1 MSNKL
6 HHHAGHSHHGHMHL
20 PAGNANNDTRYRE
33 TVRVTLVGSAI
44 DLLLGVA
51 KIIVGFTAHS
61 QALIADGIHS
71 LSDLGT
77 DVMVLVAAKHA
88 GREADAE
95 HPYGHG
101 RFETIATVGLGVALI
116 GVACG
121 ITYDAIQRLFQPDS
135 LLHPGPL
142 ALGVAAASVISKEA
156 IYHYTMRAAK
166 KYRSDMLRANAWHS
180 RSDAISSVIVIVGVA
195 GTMAGLNY
203 LDAVAAVAV
212 ALMVAKIGW
221 DLSWHSIH
229 ELVDTGL
236 EKERVETIAGTI
248 RKATGVRDMH
258 MLRTRRMGGDALVDV
273 HIQVEPTLSV
283 SEGHHIGE
291 TVRSKVIREI
301 EEVAD
306 VTVHVDTEDDQSAA
320 ASKLLPL
327 RPEIIQRLGNYFRD
341 LDAARSIERITLHYM
356 NGKVNVELILPITL
370 ANSEESADA
379 LNQAFQH
386 AVSHDP
392 DIGTVLTYFH

>member
-1 MSNKL
+1 MAE
-6 HHHAGHSHHGHMHL
+6 HHHAHSHGL
-20 PAGNANNDTRYRE
+20 TSSVNGDVRYRE
-33 TVRVTLVGSAI
+33 TVRVTLIGSVI

-51 KIIVGFTAHS
+51 KITVGFIAHS
-61 QALIADGIHS
+61 QALLADGIHS

-77 DVMVLVAAKHA
+77 DVIVLIAARHA
-88 GREADAE
+88 GREADE
-95 HPYGHG
+95 DHPYGHG
-101 RFETIATVGLGVALI
+101 RFETIATVGLGVALVL
-116 GVACG
+116 VAAG
-121 ITYDAIQRLFQPDS
+121 IAFDAIQRMFAPDS

-142 ALGVAAASVISKEA
+142 ALVIAAISVVSKEA

-212 ALMVAKIGW
+212 AIMVAKIGW
-221 DLSWHSIH
+221 DLSWNSIH

-236 EKERVETIAGTI
+236 DKERVETIAGAI
-248 RKATGVRDMH
+248 RQATGVRDMH

-291 TVRSKVIREI
+291 AVRTKVIRDI

-306 VTVHVDTEDDQSAA
+306 VTVHVDAEDDQNAA

-327 RPEIIQRLGNYFRD
+327 RPEIVQRLGEYFRH
-341 LDAARSIERITLHYM
+341 LEAARSIERITLHYM
-356 NGKVNVELILPITL
+356 RGKVNIELILPIEL
-370 ANSEESADA
+370 ATNEDSADA
-379 LNQAFQH
+379 LNQQFQQ
-386 AVSHDP
+386 AVSQDP